1 MALDL
6 DIREVDRAFY
16 AEHVRPFLP
25 ERVIDV
31 HTHVWAGR
39 RAPRKDG
46 PKRTVSWPS
55 RVAAENPIED
65 LLETYRQLLPDCGVT
80 PLIFSSPT
88 LAEPLEALNAP
99 VAEAAR
105 AHDVPALA
113 LTRPCWPAEQFERTI
128 ADGGFLGAKVYLTF
142 APPYIPAD
150 EIRIF
155 DFIPPHQLDVL
166 ERHGW
171 VLMLHIP
178 RTGRLGDEVNLA
190 QLVEIDRRWP
200 GLPVIVAHVGRAYC
214 VENVGRAFDVLAET
228 NLRFDIS
235 ANTNEEVFRGL
246 LDAVGPGRVLFGTD
260 MPILRMRTRRICEDG
275 VYINLVPKG
284 LYGDV
289 SGDPHLRELTGPEAA
304 SLTFFLYEEIAAFR
318 RAAEAAGLSAAD
330 VRAVFYDNARAILD
344 AAGAAPARP
353 KEGPS

>member
-1 MALDL
+1 MALNL
-6 DIREVDRAFY
+6 DIRDVDRAFY

-31 HTHVWAGR
+31 HTHVWTGAR
-39 RAPRKDG
+39 TPRQDG

-55 RVAAENPIED
+55 RVAAENPIDD
-65 LLETYRQLLPDCGVT
+65 LLQTYRQLLPDCRVT
-80 PLIFSSPT
+80 PVIFSSPT
-88 LAEPLEALNAP
+88 LAQPLEALNAP
-99 VAEAAR
+99 VTEAAR
-105 AHDVPALA
+105 AHDLPALA
-113 LTRPCWPAEQFERTI
+113 LTRPGWSAGQFEATI

-142 APPYIPAD
+142 APAYIPAD

-155 DFIPPHQLDVL
+155 DFIPPPQLDVL
-166 ERHGW
+166 DRHGW

-178 RTGRLGDEVNLA
+178 RSGRLGDEVNLA

-200 GLPVIVAHVGRAYC
+200 NVPVIIAHVGRAYC
-214 VENVGRAFDVLAET
+214 PENVGRAVEVLEAT

-235 ANTNEEVFRGL
+235 ANTNEEVFRRL

-289 SGDPHLRELTGPEAA
+289 SGDPHLRELAGPEAA

-318 RAAEAAGLSAAD
+318 RAAEAAGLSDAD
-330 VRAVFYDNARAILD
+330 VRAVFHDNARALLD
-344 AAGAAPARP
+344 SAGTAAR
-353 KEGPS
+353 